1 MSPVLGSLPAPD
13 IIETLDFETILSA
26 MKNDLKQKLPEWD
39 AADLESDPGVKIL
52 EVAAY
57 RELIIRQRVN
67 DAARANLLSY
77 AKNLDLDHLAE
88 FYGLERLEGES
99 DEELRERTVSHIK
112 GFSVGGTSD
121 SYKSTALGS
130 DSDIRDIA
138 VDSPEPG
145 KVRIAVLSK
154 IGDGAADQEMLDA
167 ITNAVNA
174 PDTKIITDTIEVIG
188 AEIIPVNVEALIH
201 LYPDAPEEI
210 INTALD
216 SFPGIF
222 DSARELGWNLTKSW
236 IIRQLHLDGVQEVE
250 LIQPASNVEVG
261 PFQCVTLADL
271 NLTMGNRV
279 W

>member
-13 IIETLDFETILSA
+13 IIETLDFETILLE
-26 MKNDLKQKLPEWD
+26 MKNDLKQQLPEWD
-39 AADLESDPGVKIL
+39 ANDLESDPGVKIL

-57 RELIIRQRVN
+57 RELILRQRVN

-99 DEELRERTVSHIK
+99 DGELRDRTVTHIK
-112 GFSVGGTSD
+112 GFSVGGTAD

-130 DSDIRDIA
+130 DSNIRDIA

-154 IGDGAADQEMLDA
+154 IGDGAADQTMLDA
-167 ITNAVNA
+167 ISDAVNA
-174 PDTKIITDTIEVIG
+174 LDTKIITDTIEVIG
-188 AEIIPVNVEALIH
+188 AEILPVNVEATIH

-210 INTALD
+210 INAALEI
-216 SFPGIF
+216 FPGIF
-222 DSARELGWNLTKSW
+222 DAARELGWNLTKSW
-236 IIRQLHLDGVQEVE
+236 VIRQLHLDGVQEVE
-250 LIQPASNVEVG
+250 LTQPAENIDVG
-261 PFQCVTLADL
+261 PFQCVALADL
-271 NLTMGNRV
+271 NLIIGNRI